1 MVALTIPTALGPNDP
16 DDGDTGRQMRG
27 MAIAARVNVKK
38 TPVGYRIP
46 SQSGNGHHIVSVG
59 DSPYCSCPDFELR
72 QHPCKHIYAVE
83 FVIQRDEGELPQEG
97 TLFQSP
103 KVEMPE
109 PSDIPVPEKERKCRH
124 KNCKQEKC
132 TKSWANYDE
141 AQVHEGDDFLVL
153 LRQLCDTV
161 EQPEYN
167 FGRPTLPLSDMIFG
181 MAVKVY
187 SLMSG
192 RRAMTD
198 VRSATGKGLMDKTPC
213 YSTLYRYMEKPE
225 LTPILK
231 RLIEQAAIPLASL
244 ETHFSPD
251 SSGFASKSYV
261 RWFDKKWGKE
271 VREPKWVKAHIMSGA
286 LTNIVTAVEITNEA
300 GNDSPH
306 LIPFLN
312 VTNRN
317 FDNVQEISAD
327 KAYLSRANL
336 RAIEGAGATPYIP
349 FKTNSVGYN
358 PKRKRDR
365 VWERLFH
372 YYQFHRDE
380 FLKHYHLR
388 SNVESTFGAIKAKFG
403 ASLRSKTDTAQVN
416 ECLVKILCF
425 NIVALVH
432 SVYEF
437 GIRAEFF
444 PAPADEEQETGRVQS
459 EMELGIIG

>member
-1 MVALTIPTALGPNDP
+1 MRWNLLSSATKGRDA
-16 DDGDTGRQMRG
+16 GRQSFPESEERD
-27 MAIAARVNVKK
+27 
-38 TPVGYRIP
+38 
-46 SQSGNGHHIVSVG
+46 SGSRKR
-59 DSPYCSCPDFELR
+59 E
-72 QHPCKHIYAVE
+72 
-83 FVIQRDEGELPQEG
+83 
-97 TLFQSP
+97 
-103 KVEMPE
+103 
-109 PSDIPVPEKERKCRH
+109 KCRH

-132 TKSWANYDE
+132 VKTWANYDK
-141 AQVHEGDDFLVL
+141 AQVNEGDDFLVL
-153 LRQLCDTV
+153 LRELCDTV
-161 EQPEYN
+161 EQPEYT

-251 SSGFASKSYV
+251 SSGFSSKTYT
-261 RWFDKKWGKE
+261 RWFDRKWGRE
-271 VREPKWVKAHIMSGA
+271 VREPRWIKAHIMSGA
-286 LTNIVTAVEITNEA
+286 LTNIVTAVEVTEEA

-312 VTNRN
+312 TTAKN
-317 FDNVQEISAD
+317 FGVEEVSAD
-327 KAYLSRANL
+327 KAYLSRKNL
-336 RAIEGAGATPYIP
+336 RAIEDAGATPYIP
-349 FKTNSVGYN
+349 FKTNSVAYN

-380 FLKHYHLR
+380 FLDHYHLR

-403 ASLRSKTDTAQVN
+403 ASVRSKTATAQVN

-425 NIVALVH
+425 NIVTLVH
-432 SVYEF
+432 SVYELNV
-437 GIRAEFF
+437 RPEFF
-444 PAPADEEQETGRVQS
+444 PSPVDENEENPKGQS
-459 EMELGIIG
+459 EMDFGRIA